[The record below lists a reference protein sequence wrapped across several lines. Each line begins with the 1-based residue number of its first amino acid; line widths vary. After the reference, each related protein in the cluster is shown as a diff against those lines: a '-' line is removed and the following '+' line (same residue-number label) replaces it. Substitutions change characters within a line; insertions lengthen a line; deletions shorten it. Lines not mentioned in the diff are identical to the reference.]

1 MTRII
6 VLEGYTNPFGGY
18 SRRGNQQHHLGG
30 STMRKQQSKMKKC
43 AVAFR
48 RSRKAGSYR
57 AFMRK
62 CLKKGH
68 RA

>member
-30 STMRKQQSKMKKC
+30 STMKKQQSKMKKC
-43 AVAFR
+43 AVAFKR
-48 RSRKAGSYR
+48 GGKRGSYR
-57 AFMRK
+57 AFMRR
-62 CLKKGH
+62 CLKK
-68 RA
+68 